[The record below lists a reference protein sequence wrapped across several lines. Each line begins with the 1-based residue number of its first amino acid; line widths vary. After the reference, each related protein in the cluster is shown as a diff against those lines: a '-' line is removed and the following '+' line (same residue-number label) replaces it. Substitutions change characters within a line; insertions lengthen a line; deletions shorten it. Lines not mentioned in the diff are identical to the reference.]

1 MSGNDQ
7 KVLLVLN
14 SQGFQ
19 QELFELDANEIKK
32 VFKTLRKIS
41 GHTWAQVYKDHGL
54 KWEEMNC

>member
-7 KVLLVLN
+7 KVLLDFN

-19 QELFELDANEIKK
+19 QELFELDAHEIKK

-41 GHTWAQVYKDHGL
+41 GLLGHRSIKTMA
-54 KWEEMNC
+54 